1 MRAAHNLK
9 VKVSRNHDLALELN
23 CQLSSPR
30 LWKNSNSDLMLVMM
44 IMIAMVLIMI
54 MMMMVMLMM
63 AITMMVVVVV
73 LVVLIAVM
81 GAVDDNTS
89 RTCPF
94 FSVHRGFS

>member
-44 IMIAMVLIMI
+44 IMIAMVLIM
-54 MMMMVMLMM
+54 MMMMMLMM

-73 LVVLIAVM
+73 VLVVLIVVM

-94 FSVHRGFS
+94 FSVHWGFS